1 MTWTKEDFISGKVA
15 IRCPKTTEE
24 KQLLK
29 KLLKEWTGDLRSP
42 TFGCDF
48 YTVGRNNGWSG
59 VYETTKRQVTML
71 EYMIGQNA
79 DDIYISPVK
88 LFDGEIKAGTPF
100 QLYLKNA
107 YIPLG
112 ETDLTYALPKEIV
125 ETWEKQTATFHIGPK
140 CETIQIIGG
149 KPYFE
154 GHCIQELME
163 TLLNITFNN
172 TAYEVEVMDIVFK
185 TAGPIKNITQYSE
198 WRSLKAL
205 CNSSNAVKM

>member
-1 MTWTKEDFISGKVA
+1 MAWTKEDFMSGTVA

-24 KQLLK
+24 KELLK
-29 KLLKEWTGDLRSP
+29 KLLKEWTEDLRSP

-48 YTVGRNNGWSG
+48 YIIGISKGWSG
-59 VYETTKRQVTML
+59 TYDTDKKQVTML
-71 EYMIGQNA
+71 EYITGQLS
-79 DDIYISPVK
+79 DDIYISPVN

-112 ETDLTYALPKEIV
+112 ETDLTYALPREIV
-125 ETWEKQTATFHIGPK
+125 ETWEKENFRFKFDTVKEPIR
-140 CETIQIIGG
+140 IIGC
-149 KPYFE
+149 KPYYQ
-154 GHCIQELME
+154 GHCIENLMD
-163 TLLNITFNN
+163 TLLSHKISSP
-172 TAYEVEVMDIVFK
+172 YEVEIEDI
-185 TAGPIKNITQYSE
+185 TYNTTGPINTITKQSE